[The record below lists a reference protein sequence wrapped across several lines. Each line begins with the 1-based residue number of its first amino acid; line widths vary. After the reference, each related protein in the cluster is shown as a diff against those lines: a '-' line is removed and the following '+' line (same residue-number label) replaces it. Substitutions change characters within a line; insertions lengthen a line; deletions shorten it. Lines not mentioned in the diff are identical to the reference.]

1 MSTSTGTIPANRHIQ
16 KWVKDMAAMC
26 QPDDIF
32 WCDGSEDEK
41 EKLIEI
47 AVKTGDLMPLNEK
60 QLPGCYLHRSALN
73 DVARTE
79 NLTFVCTEQKEEAGP
94 NNNWMKPSE
103 SYDRLAKIFS
113 GAMHKRTLYV
123 IPFLMGPAGSP
134 FSKVGIEITDSVYVV
149 LNMRLMTRMGKIAL
163 DHLGDSDD
171 FTRCLHSKADLDM
184 ERRFICHYPQDNTI
198 WSVGSGYGGNAL
210 LAKKCLALRIASKLG
225 QKEGWLAEHMLIVG
239 VESPEGEITYVCG
252 AFPSACGKTNLAM
265 FGAATKHER
274 LEDSYHRRRYF
285 LVARGVGW
293 PALGG
298 QSGSGVLRRR
308 TGHRLQDQPE
318 RHGDD

>member
-1 MSTSTGTIPANRHIQ
+1 
-16 KWVKDMAAMC
+16 MAAMC

-149 LNMRLMTRMGKIAL
+149 LNMHSELSVIRF
-163 DHLGDSDD
+163 DS
-171 FTRCLHSKADLDM
+171 ADGF
-184 ERRFICHYPQDNTI
+184 RTI
-198 WSVGSGYGGNAL
+198 VVV
-210 LAKKCLALRIASKLG
+210 
-225 QKEGWLAEHMLIVG
+225 IVG
-239 VESPEGEITYVCG
+239 AV
-252 AFPSACGKTNLAM
+252 
-265 FGAATKHER
+265 
-274 LEDSYHRRRYF
+274 
-285 LVARGVGW
+285 
-293 PALGG
+293 
-298 QSGSGVLRRR
+298 
-308 TGHRLQDQPE
+308 
-318 RHGDD
+318 